1 MSAFHFEWRTAL
13 FIGLIL
19 LIGTASF
26 IVPGFILALADF
38 AAAHPVLG
46 AFAFILAM
54 FVETV
59 VAPVV
64 TLPTVPVVALVL
76 GPLATAIYS
85 IIGWT
90 AGAVVAFLIARHVAR
105 PVLERYVSLETIA
118 RYERYIPEDAKFW
131 WVVLLRLVTP
141 VDILSYAIGLVSKMP
156 LGRYAA
162 ATVIGIAPFSF
173 VYSYIG
179 IAFVSQSF
187 ILFGA
192 LIVPLAIAVSAWY
205 YIFYVRR

>member
-13 FIGLIL
+13 FIGFIL
-19 LIGTASF
+19 LISAASF
-26 IVPGFILALADF
+26 IVPGFIPALADF
-38 AAAHPVLG
+38 AAVHPVLG
-46 AFAFILAM
+46 AFAFIAAM

-105 PVLERYVSLETIA
+105 PVLERYISLETIA
-118 RYERYIPEDAKFW
+118 RYERHIPEDAKFW

-156 LGRYAA
+156 LGRYTA
-162 ATVIGIAPFSF
+162 ATAIGIAPFSF